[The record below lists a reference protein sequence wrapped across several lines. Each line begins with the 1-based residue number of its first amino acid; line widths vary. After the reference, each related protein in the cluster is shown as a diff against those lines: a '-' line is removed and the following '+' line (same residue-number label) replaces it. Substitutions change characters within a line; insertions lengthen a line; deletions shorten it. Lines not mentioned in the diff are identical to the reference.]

1 VKVSRFF
8 VLVALSFLF
17 ACSPLKPE
25 IFTIPVPAGPLIH
38 ELEQHRQSFSSLKGL
53 AHVEIKKQGQKRT
66 FDIVAIVVDDQ
77 HRFRI
82 EAYDPLGQS
91 LMAVV
96 WNGMDV
102 LALLPD
108 EDKVVRTESVGL
120 QNLLGQGLEPS
131 ELCAVLSGN
140 IPTLEE
146 TAITASQRCSPE
158 GACILEIRDNRNND
172 VVRRIKVANGG
183 SEHTAQNLQILTYE
197 LYRSNKLLFR
207 TRFGRVEKILH
218 YLLPM
223 QIEIDNPDKNLVLT
237 VVYNDVE
244 LNSPVNDEVF
254 TLTDEPEDSTGK

>member
-1 VKVSRFF
+1 MKVSRLF

-38 ELEQHRQSFSSLKGL
+38 ELERHRQSFSSLKGV
-53 AHVEIKKQGQKRT
+53 AHVEIKKRGQKRT

-82 EAYDPLGQS
+82 EAYGPLGQS

-96 WNGMDV
+96 WNGKEV

-108 EDKVVRTESVGL
+108 EDKVVRTEPAGL

-140 IPTLEE
+140 IPTLDE
-146 TAITASQRCSPE
+146 AIAASQRCNPE
-158 GACILEIRDNRNND
+158 GACILELRDNRNDD
-172 VVRRIKVANGG
+172 VVRRIKVVNAG
-183 SEHTAQNLQILTYE
+183 SGSTAQNLQILTYE

-223 QIEIDNPDKNLVLT
+223 QIEIENPDKNLVLT

-254 TLTDEPEDSTGK
+254 TLADEPEDSTGK

>member
-1 VKVSRFF
+1 MKVSRLF

-38 ELEQHRQSFSSLKGL
+38 ELEQHRQSFSSLKAV
-53 AHVEIKKQGQKRT
+53 AHVEIKKRGQKRT
-66 FDIVAIVVDDQ
+66 FDNVAIVVDDQ

-82 EAYDPLGQS
+82 EAYGPLGQS

-96 WNGMDV
+96 WTGKDV

-108 EDKVVRTESVGL
+108 KDKVVQTEPAGL

-131 ELCAVLSGN
+131 EICAVLSGN
-140 IPTLEE
+140 IPILDAATS
-146 TAITASQRCSPE
+146 ASQRCSPE
-158 GACILEIRDNRNND
+158 GACILELRDNGNNN
-172 VVRRIKVANGG
+172 VVRRINVANGSG
-183 SEHTAQNLQILTYE
+183 PKGQSLQIQTYE
-197 LYRSNKLLFR
+197 LSRSNKILFR
-207 TRFGRVEKILH
+207 TRFGRVEKILD

-223 QIEIDNPDKNLVLT
+223 QIEIENLEKNLVLT
-237 VVYNDVE
+237 VVYSDVE